1 MDVCQSQSDS
11 LNMERISEQQFF
23 SVMEC
28 MEAYL
33 AAQEEL
39 AAALKDGLFDI
50 AKGKYALGSGTLGKQ
65 RYPGDMQAAVKVEPQ
80 QPVEQADSLYEQFQ
94 LHDHGQ
100 HEHVHQSVLETED
113 QVQQQRQQQQCQQD
127 ADGSSGRDSSPV
139 DPITWFSA
147 LPPAP
152 LKAAQAHFRTA
163 LQRAVLAANRVQQ
176 LRQLLDDLQD
186 HQDGSAAETTA
197 LRM

>member
-1 MDVCQSQSDS
+1 MDVCQTHSES
-11 LNMERISEQQFF
+11 LKLERIPEQQFF

-50 AKGKYALGSGTLGKQ
+50 AKGKYTLGSGTLGKQ
-65 RYPGDMQAAVKVEPQ
+65 RYPGDMQAAVRVKLQ
-80 QPVEQADSLYEQFQ
+80 QPVEHADSLYEQFQ
-94 LHDHGQ
+94 LEDHGQ
-100 HEHVHQSVLETED
+100 HEHSHQQRSVTEA
-113 QVQQQRQQQQCQQD
+113 QGQQKQRQQEQHQQD
-127 ADGSSGRDSSPV
+127 AGGSGRGSSPV

-163 LQRAVLAANRVQQ
+163 LQRAVLAANKVQQ
-176 LRQLLDDLQD
+176 LRQLLEDLQD
-186 HQDGSAAETTA
+186 HQKGSATETTA
-197 LRM
+197 SHT